1 MRFFLF
7 VFLGAFSIAQAQVI
21 EQTHPLSGGVTAH
34 FNTETT
40 DTINPPFVDDFSY
53 RSDRPMQELWSD
65 QYVWINDAVPLFQNS
80 IGVATFDGCNA
91 YGKPYQPGNITTN
104 GISDQLTSNYINLQ
118 GATDVWLSFQYQR
131 AGRGEAPSPSDSL
144 VVSYY
149 SPVDSTWTQIW
160 GEKGTGN
167 ADAFKTAMIPVTGSQ
182 FLKKGFRF
190 RLATYGARGGAYDV
204 WNVDYV
210 QLDKDRNPGD
220 SVVTEPAFARPH
232 PLILGNGPYTSWPW
246 WLSMSN
252 TIANRPNNL
261 TFTYRRLG
269 TVPSGG
275 WSLNLGQYR
284 WEENGILI
292 QQQTAVPVITTT
304 QHDQDLTFD
313 VAVPAGALGTLNGPT
328 KVTTKVWFDGSA
340 AGTRQNDTVQG
351 TLHLDNYLALDDGT
365 AERAYGI
372 ENVSGSR
379 VAQKFNTGG
388 LGSND
393 SLKGISM
400 NFAWFEDSVYT
411 FRMAVWAPADSG
423 SAPGV
428 PLYLT
433 DSVYQHS
440 LHWDRN
446 DIFHFALDSALD
458 ISAYPAVWIGY
469 VDVSPVTTMYVGLDQ
484 ERTLPN
490 TMPRYYG
497 DGFNWYPSLE
507 PGALVLRPFF
517 RYTPTTMAV
526 TAPAIHTFEI
536 YPNPSSQWVSVASK
550 EAGQFEVAIQ
560 NLNGQV
566 LLVANG
572 EERIELDITPL
583 PKGMYL
589 IRTLKNGALT
599 YTKWIK
605 I

>member
-1 MRFFLF
+1 MRLYLL
-7 VFLGAFSIAQAQVI
+7 VFLGACSIAQAQVF
-21 EQTHPLSGGVTAH
+21 EQTLPLSGATTAP
-34 FNTETT
+34 FSIETT
-40 DTINPPFVDDFSY
+40 DTLNPPFVDDFSY
-53 RSDRPMQELWSD
+53 RSDRPATELWSD
-65 QYVWINDAVPLFQNS
+65 QDVWINDAMPLFQNS

-104 GISDQLTSNYINLQ
+104 GISDRLTSNYINLQ

-131 AGRGEAPSPSDSL
+131 AGRGEAPSSADSL
-144 VVSYY
+144 VVSFY
-149 SPVDSTWTQIW
+149 SPVDSSWTQVW

-167 ADAFKTAMIPVTGSQ
+167 ADAFKTAMIPVLGNQ

-232 PLILGNGPYTSWPW
+232 PLLLGNGPYTSWPW

-252 TIANRPNNL
+252 TIANRPNTL

-275 WSLNLGQYR
+275 WSLNLGQFR
-284 WEENGILI
+284 WEENGVLI

-313 VAVPAGALGTLNGPT
+313 VAVPSGALGTLSGPT
-328 KVTTKVWFDGSA
+328 NVTTKVWFDGSA
-340 AGTRQNDTVQG
+340 AGTRQNDTVHG
-351 TLHLDNYLALDDGT
+351 TLELDNYLALDDGS

-372 ENVSGSR
+372 ENVTGSR

-400 NFAWFEDSVYT
+400 NFAWFKDSVYS
-411 FRMAVWAPADSG
+411 FRLAVWAPADSG
-423 SAPGV
+423 SAPGAL
-428 PLYLT
+428 LYLT

-440 LHWDRN
+440 DHWNRN
-446 DIFHFALDSALD
+446 DFFHFALDSAVD
-458 ISAYPAVWIGY
+458 ISAYSSVWIGY
-469 VDVSPVTTMYVGLDQ
+469 VDVSAATTLYVGLDQ

-490 TMPRYYG
+490 AMQRYYG

-507 PGALVLRPFF
+507 PGALLLRPFF
-517 RYTPTTMAV
+517 RYTPADMAIEV
-526 TAPAIHTFEI
+526 PSAAAFQV
-536 YPNPSSQWVSVASK
+536 YPNPSTHVVSVASK
-550 EAGQFEVAIQ
+550 NMDPFDVVFL
-560 NLNGQV
+560 NVNGQI
-566 LLVANG
+566 LLQASG
-572 EERIELDITPL
+572 EGKIELDISKV
-583 PKGMYL
+583 PKGLYL
-589 IRTLKNGALT
+589 IRTLQNGALT
-599 YTKWIK
+599 YTKWMK